1 MQSDIKFLLLFLVI
15 ALVILMYY
23 QHSNN
28 NSVNVNDNVRVSK
41 ERFTNNAEDSQKRKI
56 KVDENVLDN
65 LINDINYT
73 NKLVVNGRLD
83 SNGRLGGNGK
93 AGVAD
98 SSEVEGEGGESEG
111 PAFGKQ
117 SYDVEVA
124 DYERESNSINK
135 APSYRNISYKSS
147 GYRGANFGKNENMP
161 ENMSELDNFLEET
174 NVFNDTNENNS
185 SNYSGYD
192 DNNSTVSDN
201 SSFGRENTQFAPAN
215 IKAFQANGNT
225 QKDKIMNLYN
235 SNNYLP
241 NESMTNPNLAKG
253 FQILDNP
260 VDVSN
265 PNLIPVLKSIPVSST
280 MGSKRNSTYDIR
292 AEPPNPKT
300 TISPF
305 LNSDIMPDV
314 YATNRGCL

>member
-23 QHSNN
+23 QHGSSSINATEH
-28 NSVNVNDNVRVSK
+28 RMATK
-41 ERFTNNAEDSQKRKI
+41 ERFINDARENQDSVREGQANARENQANARENQANARENQVNANTHTG
-56 KVDENVLDN
+56 KVNEHVLDN
-65 LINDINYT
+65 LIDDINYT
-73 NKLVVNGRLD
+73 NDLRVNGRNNTED
-83 SNGRLGGNGK
+83 NAEK
-93 AGVAD
+93 
-98 SSEVEGEGGESEG
+98 
-111 PAFGKQ
+111 
-117 SYDVEVA
+117 
-124 DYERESNSINK
+124 DYESRSNSINK
-135 APSYRNISYKSS
+135 APSHRNISYKSS
-147 GYRGANFGKNENMP
+147 GYRTANFGKNENQP
-161 ENMSELDNFLEET
+161 DNLSELDKFLEDT
-174 NVFNDTNENNS
+174 NVFNNTNENNS

-192 DNNSTVSDN
+192 DNNSNFSDN
-201 SSFGRENTQFAPAN
+201 SSSGIENSKFAPAN
-215 IKAFQANGNT
+215 IKEFQSNNNS

-241 NESMTNPNLAKG
+241 NERRTNPELAKG

-260 VDVSN
+260 VSVSN

-280 MGSKRNSTYDIR
+280 LGSKRNSTYDIR
-292 AEPPNPKT
+292 AEPANPKT

>member
-1 MQSDIKFLLLFLVI
+1 MQSDKKMLLLFLVI
-15 ALVILMYY
+15 ALVILIYF
-23 QHSNN
+23 QNSNN
-28 NSVNVNDNVRVSK
+28 SRNVVNERNERNERKMVNNQNNGMVR
-41 ERFTNNAEDSQKRKI
+41 ERFTNNMDVVSNKDNNARVINNEVSDSN
-56 KVDENVLDN
+56 KVNENVLDN
-65 LINDINYT
+65 LIDDINY
-73 NKLVVNGRLD
+73 NNNLVVNGQD
-83 SNGRLGGNGK
+83 
-93 AGVAD
+93 
-98 SSEVEGEGGESEG
+98 GEAE
-111 PAFGKQ
+111 
-117 SYDVEVA
+117 
-124 DYERESNSINK
+124 YERESNSINK
-135 APSYRNISYKSS
+135 APSPRNISYKSS

-161 ENMSELDNFLEET
+161 DNLSELDKFLEDT

-192 DNNSTVSDN
+192 DNNSNISDN
-201 SSFGRENTQFAPAN
+201 SSVGRENSIYAPAN
-215 IKAFQANGNT
+215 IKPFQSNNNS
-225 QKDKIMNLYN
+225 QKEKIMNLYN

-241 NESMTNPNLAKG
+241 NESITNPNLAKG

-260 VDVSN
+260 VSVSN
-265 PNLIPVLKSIPVSST
+265 PDLIPVLKSIPVSST